1 MEDRLHIFERSI
13 KALQDNQKTLT
24 KIEDFEILKSA
35 SEEFASISQVEF
47 IKQKIFPLCKE
58 LKEKMDGFDIDNL
71 DMKNIIR

>member
-1 MEDRLHIFERSI
+1 MEDRLHVFERSI
-13 KALQDNQKTLT
+13 KALQDNQKKLT